1 MVSALRIHPFG
12 RLLATYT
19 LDEAAD
25 WLVGIALAVFV
36 YDRTNSA
43 LAVAGLLVAIR
54 FGPSL
59 VIAPLAGRLSAQRL
73 GASLGGL
80 YLGAAVISLA
90 LALVAEGPLALLY
103 ALTFTASTLAATG
116 RVLTRTASSN
126 LLDGHGM
133 LREGIA
139 ALNVS
144 AGAVNVLGPAMAGAV
159 TVLVGARAALVA
171 ASVVF
176 AGLAVTTWSL
186 RERASGDHGDSTAA
200 AGVRET
206 LRVLT
211 AGPGIAAILLAAA
224 TLLVLFCMD
233 EPILLPYVEQ
243 SFGGGTSEYAAF
255 LTSWGVGLLLGGVG
269 FTLLRRWSMLGA
281 FVLAGSLLAGAYL
294 ALAAAPSLQL
304 AYVAAAIGGVG
315 NGMFWGALNV
325 VTLEAVPPAMRART
339 SGVVESLA
347 LATPGIGYLLGGGLS
362 EVLSPGQVFLAAGV
376 LGGCVVLV
384 LGLAL
389 WQPARRMAAARSML
403 ATTVPP
409 AVPASPQGR

>member
-1 MVSALRIHPFG
+1 MLSALRIHPFG

-36 YDRTNSA
+36 YERTQSA

-59 VIAPLAGRLSAQRL
+59 VIASVAGRLSTQRL

-80 YLGAAVISLA
+80 YLGAAVVSLV
-90 LALVAEGPLALLY
+90 LALVAHGPLALLY

-126 LLDGHGM
+126 LLDTHGK

-139 ALNVS
+139 ALNMS
-144 AGAVNVLGPAMAGAV
+144 AGAVNVLGPAVAGAV
-159 TVLVGARAALVA
+159 TVLVGTHAALIA
-171 ASVVF
+171 ASLVF

-186 RERASGDHGDSTAA
+186 QGRASGAEDDDAP
-200 AGVRET
+200 AGLRET

-211 AGPGIAAILLAAA
+211 AGPGIAVILLAAA

-243 SFGGGTSEYAAF
+243 SFGAGASEYAAF
-255 LTSWGVGLLLGGVG
+255 LTSWGVGLLLGGLG
-269 FTLLRRWSMLGA
+269 FTLLRRWSMLGT

-294 ALAAAPSLQL
+294 ALAAAPSLQ
-304 AYVAAAIGGVG
+304 AAFVAAAIGGIG

-362 EVLSPGQVFLAAGV
+362 EVLSPTQVFLAAGI
-376 LGGCVVLV
+376 LGGCVVLA

-389 WQPARRMAAARSML
+389 WQPARRLAAAR
-403 ATTVPP
+403 AIFTPTVPG
-409 AVPASPQGR
+409 VPSTPQGR